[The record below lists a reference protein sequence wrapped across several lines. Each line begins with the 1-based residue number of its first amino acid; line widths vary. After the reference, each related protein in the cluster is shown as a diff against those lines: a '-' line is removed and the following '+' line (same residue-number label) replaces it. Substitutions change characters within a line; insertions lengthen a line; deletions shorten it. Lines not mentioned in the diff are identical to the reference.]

1 MFFKIRCYITFIISQ
16 KKIKISIE
24 DEQEY
29 IKMNKNMKL
38 LYKSNYESKKEFII
52 NLNYKTKIKIDKINY
67 TNIDDLI
74 GCEVYISG
82 YSKYYNFKIDN
93 DDEKI
98 IQGYSL
104 IANKIHDN
112 RELI

>member
-1 MFFKIRCYITFIISQ
+1 MFFKIRCYIIHIINE

-24 DEQEY
+24 DNDEY
-29 IKMNKNMKL
+29 LKMNKNMNN
-38 LYKSNYESKKEFII
+38 LYKSKYQPKKEFII
-52 NLNYKTKIKIDKINY
+52 NLNYKTKININKINY
-67 TNIDDLI
+67 TSIDDLV

-82 YSKYYNFKIDN
+82 HSKYYNFKIDN

-98 IQGYSL
+98 IQGYNL
-104 IANKIHDN
+104 IANKIHDD